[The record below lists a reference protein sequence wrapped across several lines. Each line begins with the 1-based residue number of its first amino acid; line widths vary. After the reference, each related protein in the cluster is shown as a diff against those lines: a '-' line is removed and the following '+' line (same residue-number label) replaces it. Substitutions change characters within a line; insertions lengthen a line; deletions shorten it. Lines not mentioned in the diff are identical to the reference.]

1 MASLRVLILVQDPG
15 VRAELEDLTTRV
27 PWGPARGLEFGPLE
41 GDVSLAV
48 SGLRE
53 REPRLPIGVVARD
66 ETAVLNA
73 LAAGADDAAVL
84 THPDPASLGSFV
96 DRLELRARIR
106 GEGQRLHDALAHAE
120 RLTALGT
127 LVASIGHEINNPL
140 TTIELSLDVARRSVL
155 PAVQANPVLSQYLSA
170 LFDDLGSA
178 ADSVASIVRD
188 LRVFARS
195 DRDELPDLV
204 EVSALVDQ
212 ALRLVGRELSHAL
225 IERDY
230 APDLPKLVAPR
241 NAVTQVIIN
250 LLVNAAH
257 AMRELERPVHRVR
270 VSVRADDEF
279 VAIAISDTGPGVP
292 QEQLERIFDPFFT
305 TKRQQLGTGLGLSIS
320 RGILRRLG
328 GELSAESVYGDG
340 ATFLCFLPI
349 PSAEAVRGAARR
361 AEVLPNLHEHREPK
375 SILIVDDDQRVLRS
389 YVRILNPIHRVLIA
403 GDGRD
408 AIEALESSVEPDVI
422 LLELDL
428 PETDGRALLAWL
440 AEHRPALRQRAL
452 VVTSAASRPEYEA
465 FLRSYEGP
473 VLHKPVRGD
482 ALLAAIDLLPRP
494 ARRSQPADRAQ

>member
-1 MASLRVLILVQDPG
+1 MASLRVLILVQDRRA
-15 VRAELEDLTTRV
+15 RAEIEDLAARV
-27 PWGPARGLEFGPLE
+27 PWGPTRGLDFGSVE
-41 GDVSLAV
+41 GDLSRTVAE
-48 SGLRE
+48 LRE
-53 REPRLPIGVVARD
+53 REPRLPIGVVADD
-66 ETAVLNA
+66 EAAVLAA
-73 LAAGADDAAVL
+73 LAGGADDAAVL
-84 THPDPASLGSFV
+84 RRPDAASLAAFV

-106 GEGQRLHDALAHAE
+106 REGQRLHDALSHAE

-140 TTIELSLDVARRSVL
+140 TTIELSIDVARRSVL
-155 PAVQANPVLSQYLSA
+155 PAIESNPALSQYVSA

-195 DRDELPDLV
+195 DHDELPDLV

-212 ALRLVGRELSHAL
+212 ALRLVGRELSHCL

-230 APDLPKLVAPR
+230 APELPKLVAPR

-257 AMRELERPVHRVR
+257 AMREVERPVHRVR

-279 VAIAISDTGPGVP
+279 VGIAISDTGPGVP

-340 ATFLCFLPI
+340 ATFLCLLPI
-349 PSAEAVRGAARR
+349 PSTDAVRGAARR
-361 AEVLPNLHEHREPK
+361 AEVLPSSPQPREPK
-375 SILIVDDDQRVLRS
+375 SVLIVDDDQRVLRS

-403 GDGRD
+403 ADGRD
-408 AIEALESSVEPDVI
+408 AIEALESGSEPDMV

-440 AEHRPALRQRAL
+440 TLHRPALSRRAL
-452 VVTSAASRPEYEA
+452 VVTSAGSRPEYEA
-465 FLRSYEGP
+465 FLRTYKGP
-473 VLHKPVRGD
+473 VLHKPVHGD
-482 ALLAAIDLLPRP
+482 ALLTAIDLLPRLAP
-494 ARRSQPADRAQ
+494 QAG